1 MELIETLI
9 QSTGLPEDLIRQE
22 VLKIFQQSNVDL
34 NNVSLDDV
42 RRVMSTYMQDVLT
55 GLKKSMD

>member
-9 QSTGLPEDLIRQE
+9 QSTGLPEDIIRQE
-22 VLKIFQQSNVDL
+22 VLKIFQQSGVDL
-34 NNVSLDDV
+34 NNVSLDDI
-42 RRVMSTYMQDVLT
+42 RKVMSSYMQDVLT